1 MGLLLL
7 FLAVSLASHFQDV
20 HPEEAVALVALR
32 AAVAYAIFVAWR
44 AVRNAK

>member
-7 FLAVSLASHFQDV
+7 FLAASLGSHFQDM
-20 HPEEAVALVALR
+20 HPAEVLALAALG
-32 AAVAYAIFVAWR
+32 AAIGYAIFVAWR